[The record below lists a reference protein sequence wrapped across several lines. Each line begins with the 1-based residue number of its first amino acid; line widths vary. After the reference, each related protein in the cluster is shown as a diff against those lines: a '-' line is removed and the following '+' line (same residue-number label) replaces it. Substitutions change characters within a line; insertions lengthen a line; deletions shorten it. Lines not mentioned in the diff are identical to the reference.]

1 MSPSPEAQKMEEILR
16 YTEGGEGSAAVNRR
30 PQRPRRGQGVR
41 GLYRSWRTEMWGI
54 VGIWGSGVL
63 GTLLG
68 AGDEE
73 IGASA
78 AMGGSGVRF

>member
-1 MSPSPEAQKMEEILR
+1 MPPTPEAKAMEEILR
-16 YTEGGEGSAAVNRR
+16 YSEGGEGNVPNRR

-63 GTLLG
+63 GALLG
-68 AGDEE
+68 AGDDDL
-73 IGASA
+73 GSNAG
-78 AMGGSGVRF
+78 MGGSGVRF